1 MREFTGY
8 LLNFQKDKATQLILD
23 KIEET
28 DLLAIS
34 IINFFFKI
42 IYDCTKMFQFRHT
55 YYIII
60 DIDYLLIF
68 FMRGELL
75 WITLLILH
83 DGSLQ

>member
-1 MREFTGY
+1 MKICIYLREI
-8 LLNFQKDKATQLILD
+8 KRKAY
-23 KIEET
+23 
-28 DLLAIS
+28 S

-42 IYDCTKMFQFRHT
+42 IYGCTKMFQFRHT

-60 DIDYLLIF
+60 HIDYLLIF

>member
-1 MREFTGY
+1 MKICIYLREIKRKVY
-8 LLNFQKDKATQLILD
+8 
-23 KIEET
+23 
-28 DLLAIS
+28 S

-42 IYDCTKMFQFRHT
+42 IYGYTKMFQFRHT

-60 DIDYLLIF
+60 HIDYLLIF